1 MHMTSRRTCFAALS
15 LQRLTSRLRHLRR
28 HDLLSHLNENTLFAR
43 AVLIATEVLVTFQI
57 VVQAVVPAA
66 HTLRLL
72 LCHFGAVVTDSPRF
86 GADRLSCV
94 TAVSSRLATG

>member
-1 MHMTSRRTCFAALS
+1 MTSKRTCFTALP
-15 LQRLTSRLRHLRR
+15 LQSLTSRQRNLCRHNPLPRL
-28 HDLLSHLNENTLFAR
+28 DENALVAR
-43 AVLIATEVLVTFQI
+43 AVLVATEVLVTFQV
-57 VVQAVVPAA
+57 VVQAVVATA

-86 GADRLSCV
+86 GADRFSCV